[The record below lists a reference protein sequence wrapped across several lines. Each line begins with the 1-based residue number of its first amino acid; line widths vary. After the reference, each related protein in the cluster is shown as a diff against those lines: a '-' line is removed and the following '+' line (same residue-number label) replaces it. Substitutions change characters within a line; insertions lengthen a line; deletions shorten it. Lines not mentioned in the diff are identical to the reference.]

1 MIAALLALVLAQAPE
16 QVAEARKLERQAGE
30 LQRAGKYAEAEKP
43 LQAAIDLW
51 KKARGPDDI
60 EVLTDSMN
68 LAVARRRKGDSAGA
82 AALLE
87 KVLDG
92 AGRCKDPDAPALR
105 RKVIGNLAAAYKY
118 AGQPK
123 KAQSAWEGLLK
134 DLGQGGGDDIAEERA
149 RVLDN
154 LATLM
159 LDDLHDLAA
168 AEEYAEQG
176 FRTWKK
182 LRGDADD
189 PDVAISETNLGTI
202 ALAKGNR
209 KEARR
214 LLEDALRVLEASAG
228 PDSPNVAAVL
238 NLLADVELADGNP
251 EAARAKLRRSLEIT
265 KKLKLDPRHYLVV
278 QAQDRLKAL
287 K

>member
-1 MIAALLALVLAQAPE
+1 MIGLVLALALAQTPE
-16 QVAEARKLERQAGE
+16 QVAQARKLERESNE

-51 KKARGPDDI
+51 RKSRGPDDV
-60 EVLTDSMN
+60 EVLNDSMS
-68 LAVARRRKGDSAGA
+68 LAVARRRKGDFAGA
-82 AALLE
+82 VSLLE
-87 KVLDG
+87 KVNEGL
-92 AGRCKDPDAPALR
+92 ARCKDPDAPELR
-105 RKVIGNLAAAYKY
+105 RRAVNNLAAAYKY

-123 KAQSAWEGLLK
+123 KAQAAWEGLLK
-134 DLGQGGGDDIAEERA
+134 DIPADDAEERA
-149 RVLDN
+149 RVFDN

-159 LDDLHDLAA
+159 LDDVHDLAA
-168 AEEYAEQG
+168 AEEYADEG
-176 FRTWKK
+176 FRTWKR
-182 LRGDADD
+182 LRGNADD

-214 LLEDALRVLEASAG
+214 LLEDAMRVLEASAG

-238 NLLADVELADGNP
+238 NLLADVELAEGNP
-251 EAARAKLRRSLEIT
+251 EAARAKLRRSLEIS
-265 KKLKLDPRHYLVV
+265 KKLKLDSRHYLVV

>member
-1 MIAALLALVLAQAPE
+1 MIGWMLALAISQAPA
-16 QVAEARKLERQAGE
+16 QVDAARKLEKEAAE

-51 KKARGPDDI
+51 KKARGPDDV
-60 EVLTDSMN
+60 EALTDSMN
-68 LAVARRRKGDSAGA
+68 LAVARRRKGDPAGA

-92 AGRCKDPDAPALR
+92 VGRCKDPDAPKLR
-105 RKVIGNLAAAYKY
+105 RQAINNLAAAYKY

-123 KAQSAWEGLLK
+123 KAQSAWEGLLAE
-134 DLGQGGGDDIAEERA
+134 GGEEEERA

-176 FRTWKK
+176 FRAWKK

-214 LLEDALRVLEASAG
+214 LLEDAVRVLEAFAG
-228 PDSPNVAAVL
+228 PESPNVAAVL

-251 EAARAKLRRSLEIT
+251 EAARAKLRRSLEIS
-265 KKLKLDPRHYLVV
+265 KKLKLDSRHYLVV
-278 QAQDRLKAL
+278 QAQDRLKVL